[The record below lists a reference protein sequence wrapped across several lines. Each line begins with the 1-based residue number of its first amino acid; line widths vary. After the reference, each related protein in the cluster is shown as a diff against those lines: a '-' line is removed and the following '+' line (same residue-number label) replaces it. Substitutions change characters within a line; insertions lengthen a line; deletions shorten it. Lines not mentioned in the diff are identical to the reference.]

1 MKKRRGVRYPLWDKS
16 IRRKTVTLL
25 LFVVTLGL
33 LFSAFH
39 SRAQDDD
46 EAVVAATPTLQD
58 PTSLPTLP
66 APTGLTWDP
75 ETNELSWNKVEYAAN
90 RPGDDCADPIPY
102 LVVSTFIGDHGYSKG
117 YRSPIITSKPS
128 PLEGKI
134 FCPADRDSCYI
145 RWDHISGDPGKP
157 ESSTRLTV
165 KACGD
170 GVNWGDSP
178 VTLLVAHVSATL
190 ISGKYCNK
198 KPPYPLG
205 YREELL
211 SVPFEYPSN
220 DGHLYCTT
228 WHQMACIHHAFEFEI
243 LTTSLGNAI
252 KAVLKSYLTDPA
264 IPFAASV
271 RSVRE
276 HLRLSIDRVFPSG
289 VLFIE
294 QGFDLRNDPVR
305 CIREVAYPPPTIID
319 SNLGYEGQIY
329 VKWESYAAGFDIRID
344 GRDSDQDI
352 IFNEIWQRVG
362 SEGPPW
368 TYVFN
373 YESNLPPDLPH
384 VFQIQANMDIEG
396 IREYG
401 QPVFSKS
408 DWVAVEF
415 PAAIAN
421 TPTPTS
427 TPSRG

>member
-1 MKKRRGVRYPLWDKS
+1 MWDKS

-33 LFSAFH
+33 LLSSAFH
-39 SRAQDDD
+39 SRAQDDEGD
-46 EAVVAATPTLQD
+46 VVAATPTLQN
-58 PTSLPTLP
+58 PTTLSTLP

-75 ETNELSWNKVEYAAN
+75 ETNEFSWNKVENAAN

-102 LVVSTFIGDHGYSKG
+102 RAVQIRESSSQGHSKD
-117 YRSPIITSKPS
+117 YRSPIITSKIS
-128 PLEGKI
+128 ALENKI
-134 FCPADRDSCYI
+134 FCPADRDSCFV
-145 RWDHISGDPGKP
+145 RWDNVSGDPGNLDG
-157 ESSTRLTV
+157 STHLTV

-170 GVNWGDSP
+170 GVNWSDSP
-178 VTLLVAHVSATL
+178 EATLVAHDSSTL
-190 ISGKYCNK
+190 ISGKYCNES
-198 KPPYPLG
+198 PPYRLG

-211 SVPFEYPSN
+211 SVSFEYPSH

-228 WHQMACIHHAFEFEI
+228 WHQMVCIHHAFEFEI
-243 LTTSLGNAI
+243 LTTSMGNAI
-252 KAVLKSYLTDPA
+252 KAAFKSYFTDPA

-271 RSVRE
+271 RSVIE
-276 HLRLSIDRVFPSG
+276 HLRLSIDRAFPSG

-305 CIREVAYPPPTIID
+305 CIREIAYPPPTIID
-319 SNLGYEGQIY
+319 SNFGYEGQIY

-427 TPSRG
+427 TPSGG

>member
-1 MKKRRGVRYPLWDKS
+1 MWNQS
-16 IRRKTVTLL
+16 TWIRTVTLL

-33 LFSAFH
+33 LLSSAFH
-39 SRAQDDD
+39 SHAQDDD
-46 EAVVAATPTLQD
+46 EAVVAATPTLQN
-58 PTSLPTLP
+58 PTTLSILP

-75 ETNELSWNKVEYAAN
+75 ETNEFSWNKVENAAN
-90 RPGDDCADPIPY
+90 RPGGDCGGGLIPY
-102 LVVSTFIGDHGYSKG
+102 QVVATFQSFSRGESFSKD
-117 YRSPIITSKPS
+117 YRQPIVASKMS
-128 PLEGKI
+128 PLENKI
-134 FCPADRDSCYI
+134 FCPSDRDSCYI
-145 RWDHISGDPGKP
+145 RWDFISGDPGNP
-157 ESSTRLTV
+157 PGSTRITV

-178 VTLLVAHVSATL
+178 VSLLVTHESATL
-190 ISGKYCNK
+190 LSGKYCNIS
-198 KPPYPLG
+198 PPYPLG

-211 SVPFEYPSN
+211 SVPFEYPSIY
-220 DGHLYCTT
+220 GHLYCTT
-228 WHQMACIHHAFEFEI
+228 WHQLACIHHAFDFEK
-243 LTTSLGNAI
+243 LSTSLGSAI
-252 KAVLKSYLTDPA
+252 KTVLKSYFTDPA

-427 TPSRG
+427 TPSGG